1 MKRII
6 NKLVILLVLLL
17 LCAGQSESSWLIK
30 PKKVVPV
37 QSFKGKFEK
46 ITRISDTDDTSVY
59 NFLNLDDGR
68 VLLTYTDGTLHIYN
82 PVTNKI
88 ESMTQPKHWCACSHP
103 ILLKD
108 GRVLFFNTWT
118 QCSDAVYT
126 EEMLQE
132 QIKPEN
138 KYSQIYDPKTD
149 TYTKAAN
156 LPDRGLLFESL
167 LLDDGRIF
175 MLYSKDNESNWKYSY
190 EYSDET
196 YAEIYDPKLDKFYPA
211 GESSINKEGIK
222 YTVDGKDEYIDE
234 QIKWVYSK
242 QKRAEDER
250 EREIRRLST
259 MYPPGDMRERLN
271 KKRLEE
277 LSKPLPKPKITKTK
291 IRVQPY
297 DKDAVKLKDGRLL
310 IKWTD
315 SIREVYDP
323 KIGKFIRVKWDSE
336 NSYNE
341 EIMLSNGKF
350 LQISNK
356 DKRAWLY
363 DMDSGEARELDVK
376 AISKM
381 LYEISKVHELSNGN
395 IVIVTEDNNDVLL
408 FDVRAEEFKN
418 LGRMKIPDRHI
429 FRDAVLA
436 NDNELLLETGYRRGY
451 DYDPNLR
458 GLDVYDLKKRKLR
471 HIGSTPRF
479 NMVYEHRPCVMK
491 NGNILYKSTI
501 CKITGIKEWAL
512 QFECH
517 EDLYLYKIKKK

>member
-6 NKLVILLVLLL
+6 NKLVIMLVLLL
-17 LCAGQSESSWLIK
+17 LCAGQSESYWITE

-196 YAEIYDPKLDKFYPA
+196 YAEIYDPKSDKFYPA

-222 YTVDGKDEYIDE
+222 YTVDGKDEYIDK
-234 QIKWVYSK
+234 QIEWVYSK
-242 QKRAEDER
+242 QKRAEEER

-259 MYPPGDMRERLN
+259 MYPAGDMRERLN

-277 LSKPLPKPKITKTK
+277 LSKPLRKPKITKTK

-297 DKDAVKLKDGRLL
+297 DKTAVKLKDGRVL

-323 KIGKFIRVKWDSE
+323 KLGKFIRVKWDSE

-356 DKRAWLY
+356 NKRAWIY
-363 DMDSGEARELDVK
+363 DMDSGEARELNVE

-381 LYEISKVHELSNGN
+381 LDLISKVHELSNGN
-395 IVIVTEDNNDVLL
+395 IVIVTVNDDVFL
-408 FDVRAEEFKN
+408 FDVSAEEFKN
-418 LGRMKIPDRHI
+418 LGRMKIPDRHEGRYAI
-429 FRDAVLA
+429 LA
-436 NDNELLLETGYRRGY
+436 NDNELLLETGNRRGY
-451 DYDPNLR
+451 DYDPYLR

-479 NMVYEHRPCVMK
+479 NLVHDYRPCVLK
-491 NGNILYKSTI
+491 NGNILYIFGKWSLFDP
-501 CKITGIKEWAL
+501 KYYK
-512 QFECH
+512 
-517 EDLYLYKIKKK
+517 DLYLYKIKKK

>member
-17 LCAGQSESSWLIK
+17 LCAGQSESYWITE

-408 FDVRAEEFKN
+408 FDVRAEEFQS
-418 LGRMKIPDRHI
+418 LGRMKIPSRHI
-429 FRDAVLA
+429 FRDAILA
-436 NDNELLLETGYRRGY
+436 NDNELLIKPGNRRGY
-451 DYDPNLR
+451 DYDPYLR
-458 GLDVYDLKKRKLR
+458 GLYVYDLKKHKLR
-471 HIGSTPRF
+471 RIGATPRF
-479 NMVYEHRPCVMK
+479 NSVDDHRPCVLK
-491 NGNILYKSTI
+491 NGNILYTSGKWSI
-501 CKITGIKEWAL
+501 FDPKCYI
-512 QFECH
+512 
-517 EDLYLYKIKKK
+517 DLYLYKLKKK

>member
-6 NKLVILLVLLL
+6 NKLVIMLVLL

-37 QSFKGKFEK
+37 QSFKGNFEK
-46 ITRISDTDDTSVY
+46 IARISDTYRLSVY

-68 VLLTYTDGTLHIYN
+68 VLLTYDDGTLHIYN

-108 GRVLFFNTWT
+108 GRVLFFSTWER
-118 QCSDAVYT
+118 CSYVEYT

-132 QIKPEN
+132 RARKEN
-138 KYSQIYDPKTD
+138 RYSH
-149 TYTKAAN
+149 
-156 LPDRGLLFESL
+156 
-167 LLDDGRIF
+167 GRIF

-196 YAEIYDPKLDKFYPA
+196 YAEIYDPNLDKFYPA
-211 GESSINKEGIK
+211 GESSIYKEGIK
-222 YTVDGKDEYIDE
+222 YTVDGKDEYIDK
-234 QIKWVYSK
+234 QIEWVYST
-242 QKRAEDER
+242 QKRAEEER

-259 MYPPGDMRERLN
+259 MYPAGDMREQLN

-315 SIREVYDP
+315 TIREVYDP
-323 KIGKFIRVKWDSE
+323 KQGKFSQVKWDEE
-336 NSYNE
+336 NIYDV

-381 LYEISKVHELSNGN
+381 LYVISEVHELSNGN

-408 FDVRAEEFKN
+408 FDVRAEEFQS
-418 LGRMKIPDRHI
+418 LGRMKIPSRHI
-429 FRDAVLA
+429 FRDAILA
-436 NDNELLLETGYRRGY
+436 NDNELLIKPGNRRGY
-451 DYDPNLR
+451 DYDPYLR
-458 GLDVYDLKKRKLR
+458 GLYVYDLKKHKLR
-471 HIGSTPRF
+471 RIGATPRF
-479 NMVYEHRPCVMK
+479 NSVDDHRPCVLK
-491 NGNILYKSTI
+491 NGNILYTSGKWSI
-501 CKITGIKEWAL
+501 FDPKCYI
-512 QFECH
+512 
-517 EDLYLYKIKKK
+517 DLYLYKLKKK